1 MFLNLRSGSLRRHR
15 NEIKGCATATML
27 TNCHTDANN
36 DRVLNIRKR
45 IPKFEAA
52 VEHYR
57 AIENREKA
65 AAFRQEQLDTHL
77 INNKV
82 YEL

>member
-1 MFLNLRSGSLRRHR
+1 
-15 NEIKGCATATML
+15 ML
-27 TNCHTDANN
+27 D
-36 DRVLNIRKR
+36 IRKR

-65 AAFRQEQLDTHL
+65 AAFRQEQPDIHL

>member
-1 MFLNLRSGSLRRHR
+1 
-15 NEIKGCATATML
+15 ML
-27 TNCHTDANN
+27 D
-36 DRVLNIRKR
+36 IRKR
-45 IPKFEAA
+45 IPKFEAE

-65 AAFRQEQLDTHL
+65 AAFRQEQPGTHL